1 MIETQKVQY
10 VSLNRIVP
18 GNNPRSYFDEA
29 EMKDLENSVAEHGI
43 IQPILLR
50 PLEDGSNKFQIIAGE
65 RRFRAAMKVF
75 GEVYQ
80 MPALCRKATQAEA
93 DQMALIENI
102 QRANMSPTEEAEAAA
117 KILGQCNGDREETA
131 RLLAWTI
138 SKLDKRLALMNC
150 SASVRDALTKR
161 QIFLGHAELL
171 ASAPKEK
178 QDRVVKKLLEAP
190 TLVSVAEFKAGLEAR
205 SKELASAIFPTGEC
219 SSCKHASANQQE
231 MFAEAISSGRCTN
244 GACFDQKT
252 SAVLD
257 GLKAKLEEEYPSVR
271 IVNAGEN
278 NTLVILKSDG
288 VDGVGVDQAK
298 ACRACANFGAAIS
311 NVPGKIG
318 NVRRDICFDVACNTQ
333 KVAANIKAMKAAATT
348 AVASTSMATT
358 EVPSSA
364 NVSKTTAATTAK
376 VQDSQRVVEYR
387 IKVWRAAIKKE
398 LVVDIGKNL
407 SMLIGIL
414 MTMGGSNIS
423 STKLAAGFAKLSG
436 SEIEHG
442 DVKKAATAMEA
453 ASDDIRQKM
462 LSGIVLSI
470 LESIESRHLNGIM
483 EFLHVDLKK
492 YWKLNAEYLNLLTK
506 SEIEVMAEEL
516 GLKAAM
522 GEKYAKAA
530 NGKKDEFIKSL
541 LNIDGFDYTGKV
553 AKVLQYQ

>member
-18 GNNPRSYFDEA
+18 SSNPRSYFDEA
-29 EMKDLENSVAEHGI
+29 EMKDLENSVVEHGI

-75 GEVYQ
+75 GEAYQ
-80 MPALCRKATQAEA
+80 IPALCRKATQEEA
-93 DQMALIENI
+93 DQMALIENV
-102 QRANMSPTEEAEAAA
+102 QRSNMSPTEEAEAAA

-131 RLLAWTI
+131 RLLAWTTT
-138 SKLDKRLALMNC
+138 KLDKRLALMNC
-150 SASVRDALTKR
+150 SASVREALTKR
-161 QIFLGHAELL
+161 QILLGHAELL

-178 QDRVVKKLLEAP
+178 QDQVVQKLLEAP
-190 TLVSVAEFKAGLEAR
+190 TVISVAEFKAGLEAR
-205 SKELASAIFPTGEC
+205 SKELASAIFSTDEC
-219 SSCKHASANQQE
+219 SGCKHASANQQE
-231 MFAEAISSGRCTN
+231 MFAEAITSGRCTN

-252 SAVLD
+252 SVVLD

-288 VDGVGVDQAK
+288 VDGVGDDQAK

-311 NVPGKIG
+311 NVPGKIA

-333 KVAANIKAMKAAATT
+333 KVAVNIKAMKAAT
-348 AVASTSMATT
+348 AVASASTATT
-358 EVPSSA
+358 EVPRSA
-364 NVSKTTAATTAK
+364 SASKTTVATTAK

-387 IKVWRAAIKKE
+387 IKIWRAAIKKE

-414 MTMGGSNIS
+414 MTVGGSNIS

-442 DVKKAATAMEA
+442 EVKQAATAMAA
-453 ASDDIRQKM
+453 ASDEVRQKM
-462 LSGIVLSI
+462 LSGVVLSM

-483 EFLHVDLKK
+483 EFLQVDLKK
-492 YWKLNAEYLNLLTK
+492 YWKLNDEYLNLLTK
-506 SEIEVMAEEL
+506 SEIEVVAEEL
-516 GLKAAM
+516 GMKAAM

-530 NGKKDEFIKSL
+530 SGKKDEFIKSL
-541 LNIDGFDYTGKV
+541 LNIDGFDYNGKV

>member
-178 QDRVVKKLLEAP
+178 QDQVVKKLLEAP

-288 VDGVGVDQAK
+288 VDGVGDDQAK

-333 KVAANIKAMKAAATT
+333 KVAANIKAMKAAT
-348 AVASTSMATT
+348 AVASTSTATT
-358 EVPSSA
+358 EVPR
-364 NVSKTTAATTAK
+364 NVGASKTTAATTAK

-387 IKVWRAAIKKE
+387 IKIWRAAIKKE
-398 LVVDIGKNL
+398 LVADIGKNL

-414 MTMGGSNIS
+414 MTVGGSNIS

-453 ASDDIRQKM
+453 AADDIRQKM
-462 LSGIVLSI
+462 LSGVVLSM
-470 LESIESRHLNGIM
+470 LESIESRLLNGIM
-483 EFLHVDLKK
+483 EFLQVDLKK
-492 YWKLNAEYLNLLTK
+492 YWKLDDEYLNLLTK

-522 GEKYAKAA
+522 GEKYGKTAS
-530 NGKKDEFIKSL
+530 GKKDELIKSL
-541 LNIDGFDYTGKV
+541 LNVDGFDYTGKV
-553 AKVLQYQ
+553 VKVLQYQ